1 MEASVA
7 DGPESPAAKGAPE
20 AETLD
25 EPAVL
30 GRLLG
35 LGVEQHTE
43 SPALGVEPGRES
55 TPDLQLLG
63 PLTTGSRAAS
73 ERPKLTPKAALGKR
87 TGSGEEKHR
96 VLGVKR
102 SQREEPH
109 KEREPEPLAGAELG
123 RDKPEATE
131 GARLGVEEG
140 RESPPDEEAL
150 VLLLG
155 AARVPLKLTISCAR
169 DLDTR
174 RCPTTTLPD
183 LSLIRSHVPP
193 VRSASGHSSSFAHS
207 LIMTRESSSVS
218 TPATNCRKHCGASS
232 LTVTLET
239 TDETGIFVVIA
250 RLGTGPA
257 CSLSWEQTTLTT
269 SFLRLSLST
278 DRHKR
283 LTLHAFTGNSAFLL
297 FAFTGDS
304 AFLFR
309 DQRNGDGSHTL
320 VSGPQGLEVG
330 DTFSSVT
337 QD

>member
-87 TGSGEEKHR
+87 TGSGEGKHR
-96 VLGVKR
+96 VLAHSVKI
-102 SQREEPH
+102 H
-109 KEREPEPLAGAELG
+109 TGEREPEPLAGAELG

-140 RESPPDEEAL
+140 RESPPHEEAL

-155 AARVPLKLTISCAR
+155 A
-169 DLDTR
+169 
-174 RCPTTTLPD
+174 
-183 LSLIRSHVPP
+183 
-193 VRSASGHSSSFAHS
+193 
-207 LIMTRESSSVS
+207 
-218 TPATNCRKHCGASS
+218 
-232 LTVTLET
+232 
-239 TDETGIFVVIA
+239 
-250 RLGTGPA
+250 
-257 CSLSWEQTTLTT
+257 
-269 SFLRLSLST
+269 
-278 DRHKR
+278 
-283 LTLHAFTGNSAFLL
+283 
-297 FAFTGDS
+297 
-304 AFLFR
+304 
-309 DQRNGDGSHTL
+309 GDGGRASDRGVVLPPPPPPRSSALGL
-320 VSGPQGLEVG
+320 VLV
-330 DTFSSVT
+330 
-337 QD
+337 